1 MSQGVVGGMKAIQQ
15 APLFKL
21 SLACGAGIYLA
32 AHVSQLFV
40 WLLIPAGL
48 GLLWLIRQD
57 RRGPI
62 RQTERA
68 AALCILL
75 GMLGVGALR
84 HQAGAEQPHNA
95 LPLETF
101 NCQSV
106 ILLGQVSAPV
116 KATPWGR
123 KAQVKAIAVQQDS
136 QWQAVHGQLMLYLD
150 VDQAAGLMQHD
161 TLCFVGNLSSL
172 YSRYPG
178 YLAYLQSQGV
188 DHSARAKRVQLGGHP
203 FTLSALAYRWQQAAV
218 HSLDRVIDNAEV
230 QGLAEAMF
238 LGEKRKLTQEQREAF
253 AAAGASHILAISGLH
268 VGLIFALLQWLLTPM
283 LRLPHGE
290 RLRSGIILVVLLAYM
305 VLTGAAPAV
314 SRATLMLSL
323 MLGLRM
329 CYQRFDR
336 LNLVAA
342 AALIQMLVDPGV
354 VFAVGFQLSYAAVL
368 GIVLMLPAFERQF
381 EARPGFMSK
390 LYGIIGVSLVAT
402 LATAPLVVLYF
413 GQFPTYFLITNLLIS
428 LFASVLVMVGFLT
441 VALSACPLVGELL
454 GVFCARML
462 QLLNLICQEI
472 ADLPHAVIEEFS
484 WQEKGLPLLGL
495 QLLLTLAALS
505 APRWIGWLK
514 AKPRALKLTDKN
526 LQPEMA

>member
-1 MSQGVVGGMKAIQQ
+1 MRQGVVGGMKTLQQ

-32 AHVSQLFV
+32 AEVSQAFA

-68 AALCILL
+68 AALCILI

-84 HQAGAEQPHNA
+84 QQSGQEQPLSA

-101 NCQSV
+101 NCQPV
-106 ILLGQVSAPV
+106 ILLGEVSAPI
-116 KATPWGR
+116 KTTPWGR
-123 KAQVKAIAVQQDS
+123 KAQVKAIAVEQDS
-136 QWQAVHGQLMLYLD
+136 QWQAVHGHLMLYLD
-150 VDQAAGLMQHD
+150 AGQAAGLMQHD
-161 TLCFVGNLSSL
+161 TLCFAGDLRSL

-178 YLAYLQSQGV
+178 YLEYLQSRGV
-188 DHSARAKRVQLGGHP
+188 YHSARAKRVQLGGRP
-203 FTLSALAYRWQQAAV
+203 STLASVSYRWQQVAV
-218 HSLDRVIDNAEV
+218 RGLDRVIDDAKV

-238 LGEKRKLTQEQREAF
+238 LGEKRKLAHEQREVF
-253 AAAGASHILAISGLH
+253 AVAGASHILAISGLH
-268 VGLIFALLQWLLTPM
+268 VGLIFTLLQWLLTPM
-283 LRLPHGE
+283 LRLPHGK
-290 RLRSGIILVVLLAYM
+290 RMRSGVILLVLLAYM

-323 MLGLRM
+323 LLLLRM

-336 LNLVAA
+336 LNVVAA
-342 AALIQMLVDPGV
+342 AALIQMMVDPGV
-354 VFAVGFQLSYAAVL
+354 VFEVGFQLSYAAVL

-381 EARPGFMSK
+381 EARPGLMSK

-402 LATAPLVVLYF
+402 LATAPLVVFYF

-441 VALSACPLVGELL
+441 VVLSACPLVGELL
-454 GVFCARML
+454 GVFCTRLL
-462 QLLNLICQEI
+462 QLLDLICGSI
-472 ADLPHAVIEEFS
+472 AELPHAVIDKFS
-484 WQEKGLPLLGL
+484 WQEKGLPLLAL
-495 QLLLTLAALS
+495 QLLLTLVVLS
-505 APRWIGWLK
+505 APRWMRWIK
-514 AKPRALKLTDKN
+514 AQPKPFWIANKGLWS
-526 LQPEMA
+526 EIA

>member
-1 MSQGVVGGMKAIQQ
+1 MAKGEVGGMKTLQQ

-32 AHVSQLFV
+32 AQVSQAFV

-68 AALCILL
+68 AALCILM
-75 GMLGVGALR
+75 GMLGLGALR
-84 HQAGAEQPHNA
+84 QQTGHVQLRTA

-106 ILLGQVSAPV
+106 MLLGQVSAPI
-116 KATPWGR
+116 KTTPWGR

-136 QWQAVHGQLMLYLD
+136 QWQVVHGQVMLYLD
-150 VDQAAGLMQHD
+150 AEQAADLMQHD
-161 TLCFVGNLSSL
+161 TLCFTGDLRSL

-178 YLAYLQSQGV
+178 YLAYLHGQGV
-188 DHSARAKRVQLGGHP
+188 HHSARADRVQVGGHP
-203 FTLSALAYRWQQAAV
+203 LTLAALAYRWQKMAV
-218 HSLDRVIDNAEV
+218 SSLDRVIDDAGV

-238 LGEKRKLTQEQREAF
+238 LGEKRKLERAQREAF

-268 VGLIFALLQWLLTPM
+268 VGLIFTLLQWLLTPL
-283 LRLPHGE
+283 LRLPQGE
-290 RLRSGIILVVLLAYM
+290 RMRSGIILMVLLTYM

-323 MLGLRM
+323 MLLLRM

-342 AALIQMLVDPGV
+342 AALIQMMADPGV
-354 VFAVGFQLSYAAVL
+354 VFEVGFQLSYAAVL

-381 EARPGFMSK
+381 DARPGFMSK
-390 LYGIIGVSLVAT
+390 LYGVIGVSLVAT
-402 LATAPLVVLYF
+402 LATAPLVVWYF

-441 VALSACPLVGELL
+441 VALSACPWVGEWL
-454 GVFCARML
+454 GVFCTR
-462 QLLNLICQEI
+462 LLRLLDLICRSM
-472 ADLPHAVIEEFS
+472 ADLPHAVIDDFS
-484 WQEKGLPLLGL
+484 WQEKGLPLLAL
-495 QLLLTLAALS
+495 QLLLTFLALA
-505 APRWIGWLK
+505 APRWLDRYQSKLK
-514 AKPRALKLTDKN
+514 ASRAPKPSLR
-526 LQPEMA
+526 PRMA